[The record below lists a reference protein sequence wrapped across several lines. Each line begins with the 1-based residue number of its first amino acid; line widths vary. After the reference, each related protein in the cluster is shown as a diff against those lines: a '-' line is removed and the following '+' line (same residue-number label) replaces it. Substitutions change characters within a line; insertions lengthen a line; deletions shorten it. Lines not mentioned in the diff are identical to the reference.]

1 MTPLKQQIIKELHA
15 FNQLDNKIV
24 EAFGAKEYCAK
35 NGITYNIIEDN
46 PVPSLESKKLAWK
59 FGKLLWDN
67 EYAQDVGTFENPK
80 QTNMKK
86 IFDNFLKQNGVE
98 TNNGQPKI
106 STDLKIAIMKLM
118 EKHVDLRNSDEL
130 KDVDLYHKF
139 LDWEKEMWKLL

>member
-1 MTPLKQQIIKELHA
+1 
-15 FNQLDNKIV
+15 
-24 EAFGAKEYCAK
+24 
-35 NGITYNIIEDN
+35 
-46 PVPSLESKKLAWK
+46 VPSLESKKLAWK

-80 QTNMKK
+80 QTNMKE